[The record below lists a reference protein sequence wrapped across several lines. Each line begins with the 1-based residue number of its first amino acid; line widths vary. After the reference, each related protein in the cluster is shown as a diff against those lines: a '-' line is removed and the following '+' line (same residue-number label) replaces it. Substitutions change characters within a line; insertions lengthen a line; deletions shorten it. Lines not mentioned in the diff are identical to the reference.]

1 MHRLLNLSF
10 LALSAVAAPLDS
22 RVARPSVTIANGTV
36 VGSTTGVVDSFRG
49 IPYAKPPLGELRL
62 RPPQSRNTSFG
73 TISDNPLPR
82 ACPQFYTS
90 INSGNLPEDAISVL
104 SNTPLAQAVT
114 DAGEDCLTINVQRP
128 STASATSKLPVVFWI
143 YGGAFEFGSTQT
155 YDGTTFVSKSIQLDA
170 PVIYVAVN
178 YRLGGFGFLAGSSLA
193 KEGSTN
199 LGLRDQRLGLQ
210 WVKENI
216 AAFGGDPDKVT
227 LWGKQISSYLDSK
240 GMLTSTQGES
250 AGSISAFDQTV
261 INNGDNT
268 YKGKALFRGV
278 IMDSGSITPAN
289 NVTTPKA
296 QTVYDTAVDSAG
308 CSSSADTLAC
318 LRKVD
323 YTTFLN
329 AVNSVPATLGYRS
342 VDLSYLPR
350 PDAGDKFFS
359 RSPDLSVASGA
370 FAKVPII
377 IGDQQDEGTLFSLA
391 QSNIT
396 TNAQLIQYLASYF
409 PTNPN
414 AVADM
419 TGLVATYPD
428 QPLLGQP
435 AGSPFNTGSLNNIYP
450 QYKRLAAILGDI
462 TFTLARRNY
471 LNLVASQVPAW
482 SYLSTYFSGTPVLGT
497 FHATDIVV
505 DYITP
510 SIPQQSVL
518 TYYVS
523 FVSKL
528 DPNALT
534 TAAPLITWPK
544 WTASSPKLVN
554 FAALGNSLIPD
565 NFRQASSDYLA
576 TKSSVFR
583 V

>member
-1 MHRLLNLSF
+1 MRHLLNLSF
-10 LALSAVAAPLDS
+10 FAFSALAVPLDS
-22 RVARPSVTIANGTV
+22 RAARPSVTIANGTLI
-36 VGSTTGVVDSFRG
+36 GSTIGVIDSFRG
-49 IPYAKPPLGELRL
+49 IPYAQPPLGELRL

-90 INSGNLPEDAISVL
+90 VNSGNLPEDAISVL

-128 STASATSKLPVVFWI
+128 STASTTSKLPVVFWI

-155 YDGTTFVSKSIQLDA
+155 YDGTTFVSKSIQLGA

-178 YRLGGFGFLAGSSLA
+178 YRLGGFGFLAGSNLA

-210 WVKENI
+210 WVQENI

-227 LWGKQISSYLDSK
+227 LWG
-240 GMLTSTQGES
+240 ES
-250 AGSISAFDQTV
+250 AGSISVFDQTV

-296 QTVYDTAVDSAG
+296 QTVYDTVVANAG
-308 CSSSADTLAC
+308 CSSSANTLAC
-318 LRKVD
+318 LRKID

-329 AVNSVPATLGYRS
+329 AVNSVPATFGYRS

-377 IGDQQDEGTLFSLA
+377 IGDQQDEGTLF
-391 QSNIT
+391 
-396 TNAQLIQYLASYF
+396 
-409 PTNPN
+409 
-414 AVADM
+414 
-419 TGLVATYPD
+419 
-428 QPLLGQP
+428 
-435 AGSPFNTGSLNNIYP
+435 
-450 QYKRLAAILGDI
+450 R
-462 TFTLARRNY
+462 
-471 LNLVASQVPAW
+471 
-482 SYLSTYFSGTPVLGT
+482 
-497 FHATDIVV
+497 
-505 DYITP
+505 
-510 SIPQQSVL
+510 
-518 TYYVS
+518 
-523 FVSKL
+523 
-528 DPNALT
+528 
-534 TAAPLITWPK
+534 
-544 WTASSPKLVN
+544 SS
-554 FAALGNSLIPD
+554 
-565 NFRQASSDYLA
+565 
-576 TKSSVFR
+576 
-583 V
+583 

>member
-1 MHRLLNLSF
+1 M
-10 LALSAVAAPLDS
+10 ALWAVAAPLDS
-22 RVARPSVTIANGTV
+22 RVARPSITIANGTV

-49 IPYAKPPLGELRL
+49 IPYAEPPLGELRL

-73 TISDNPLPR
+73 TISDNPLTR

-90 INSGNLPEDAISVL
+90 INSGNLPKYAISVL
-104 SNTPLAQAVT
+104 SNTPLVQAVT

-128 STASATSKLPVVFWI
+128 STASASSKLPVVFWI

-155 YDGTTFVSKSIQLDA
+155 YDGTTFVSKSIQLGA
-170 PVIYVAVN
+170 PVLYVSVN

-210 WVKENI
+210 WVQENI

-227 LWGKQISSYLDSK
+227 LWG
-240 GMLTSTQGES
+240 ES
-250 AGSISAFDQTV
+250 AGSFSAVDQTV

-268 YKGKALFRGV
+268 YKGKALFRGA
-278 IMDSGSITPAN
+278 IMDSGSIVPAN

-296 QTVYDTAVDSAG
+296 QTVYETVVASAG
-308 CSSSADTLAC
+308 CSSSTDTLAC
-318 LRKVD
+318 LRRVE

-329 AVNSVPATLGYRS
+329 AVNSVPSVSSYRS
-342 VDLSYLPR
+342 VDFAYLPR
-350 PDAGDKFFS
+350 PDAGDNFFS

-370 FAKVPII
+370 FTKVPII

-396 TNAQLIQYLASYF
+396 TNAQLVQYLASYF

-414 AVADM
+414 AVADIA
-419 TGLVATYPD
+419 GLAATYPD

-482 SYLSTYFSGTPVLGT
+482 SYLSTYFAGTPVLGT
-497 FHATDIVV
+497 LHATDIVV

-510 SIPQQSVL
+510 GISQQSVL
-518 TYYVS
+518 TYYIS
-523 FVSKL
+523 FVNKL

-544 WTASSPKLVN
+544 WTPSSPKLVN
-554 FAALGNSLIPD
+554 FAALGNSLILD
-565 NFRQASSDYLA
+565 SFRQASSDYLA
-576 TKSSVFR
+576 AKSDAFR
-583 V
+583 L

>member
-1 MHRLLNLSF
+1 MHLLFDLSF
-10 LALSAVAAPLDS
+10 LALSALAAPLDG
-22 RVARPSVTIANGTV
+22 RAARLSVTIANGTV
-36 VGSTTGVVDSFRG
+36 VGSIIGVVDSFRG
-49 IPYAKPPLGELRL
+49 VPYAQPPVGELRL
-62 RPPQSRNTSFG
+62 RPPQSRTTSFG

-90 INSGNLPEDAISVL
+90 VNSGNLPGDAIPAL
-104 SNTPLAQAVT
+104 SNTPLPQA
-114 DAGEDCLTINVQRP
+114 RP

-155 YDGTTFVSKSIQLDA
+155 YDGTTFVSKSVQLGA

-210 WVKENI
+210 WVQENI

-227 LWGKQISSYLDSK
+227 LWGRQIS
-240 GMLTSTQGES
+240 ES

-261 INNGDNT
+261 INDGDNT
-268 YKGKALFRGV
+268 YKGNALFRGV
-278 IMDSGSITPAN
+278 IMDSESITPAN

-296 QTVYDTAVDSAG
+296 QTVYDTVVASAG

-318 LRKVD
+318 LRRVD

-329 AVNSVPATLGYRS
+329 AANSVPASFGYRS

-350 PDAGDKFFS
+350 PDAGDKFIS

-396 TNAQLIQYLASYF
+396 TNAQLVQYLASYF

-414 AVADM
+414 AVADI
-419 TGLVATYPD
+419 TGLAATYPD

-435 AGSPFNTGSLNNIYP
+435 AGSPFKTGSLNNIYP

-462 TFTLARRNY
+462 TFTLARRSY
-471 LNLVASQVPAW
+471 LNLIASHVPAW
-482 SYLSTYFSGTPVLGT
+482 SYLSTYFADTPVLGT
-497 FHATDIVV
+497 FHASDIVV
-505 DYITP
+505 DYTTP
-510 SIPQQSVL
+510 GIPQTSIL

-523 FVSKL
+523 FVNRL
-528 DPNALT
+528 DPTALT

-554 FAALGNSLIPD
+554 LSALGNSLIPD

-576 TKSSVFR
+576 TKSKAFR
-583 V
+583 I

>member
-1 MHRLLNLSF
+1 MHYLLNLSL
-10 LALSAVAAPLDS
+10 LALSALAAPLD
-22 RVARPSVTIANGTV
+22 RRAVKPSVTIANGTV
-36 VGSTTGVVDSFRG
+36 VGSNIGVVDSFRG
-49 IPYAKPPLGELRL
+49 IPYAQPPVGDLRL
-62 RPPQSRNTSFG
+62 RAPQSRNTSFG

-155 YDGTTFVSKSIQLDA
+155 YDGTTFVSKSIQLGA

-199 LGLRDQRLGLQ
+199 FGLRDQRLGLQ
-210 WVKENI
+210 WVQENI
-216 AAFGGDPDKVT
+216 AAFG
-227 LWGKQISSYLDSK
+227 
-240 GMLTSTQGES
+240 GES

-261 INNGDNT
+261 INDGDNT

-289 NVTTPKA
+289 NVTTSKA
-296 QTVYDTAVDSAG
+296 QTVYDTVVASAG
-308 CSSSADTLAC
+308 CRSSADTLAC

-329 AVNSVPATLGYRS
+329 AANSVPATFGYRS
-342 VDLSYLPR
+342 VDLSYVPR

-414 AVADM
+414 AVADI
-419 TGLVATYPD
+419 TGLAATYPD

-462 TFTLARRNY
+462 TFTLARRSY

-482 SYLSTYFSGTPVLGT
+482 SYLSTYFAGTPVLGT

-510 SIPQQSVL
+510 GIPQTSVL

-523 FVSKL
+523 FVNKL
-528 DPNALT
+528 DPNAST

-544 WTASSPKLVN
+544 WTSSSPTLVN

-576 TKSSVFR
+576 TKSNAFR
-583 V
+583 T

>member
-1 MHRLLNLSF
+1 MRHLLNLSF
-10 LALSAVAAPLDS
+10 FAFSALAVPLDS
-22 RVARPSVTIANGTV
+22 RAARPSVTIANGTLI
-36 VGSTTGVVDSFRG
+36 GSTIGVIDSFRG
-49 IPYAKPPLGELRL
+49 IPYAQPPLGELRL

-90 INSGNLPEDAISVL
+90 VNSGNLPEDAISVL

-128 STASATSKLPVVFWI
+128 STASTTSKLPVVFWI

-155 YDGTTFVSKSIQLDA
+155 YDGTTFVSKSIQLGA

-178 YRLGGFGFLAGSSLA
+178 YRLGGFGFLAGSNLA

-210 WVKENI
+210 WVQENI

-227 LWGKQISSYLDSK
+227 LWG
-240 GMLTSTQGES
+240 ES
-250 AGSISAFDQTV
+250 AGSISVFDQTV

-296 QTVYDTAVDSAG
+296 QTVYDTVVANAG
-308 CSSSADTLAC
+308 CSSSANTLAC
-318 LRKVD
+318 LRKID

-329 AVNSVPATLGYRS
+329 AVNSVPATFGYRS

-414 AVADM
+414 AVADIA
-419 TGLVATYPD
+419 GLAATYPD
-428 QPLLGQP
+428 LPLLGQP

-462 TFTLARRNY
+462 TFTLARRSY

-482 SYLSTYFSGTPVLGT
+482 SYLSTYFAGTPVLGT

-510 SIPQQSVL
+510 AIPQQSVL

-523 FVSKL
+523 FVNRL

-576 TKSSVFR
+576 TKSNAFR
-583 V
+583 I